1 MPRNRPQRLR
11 ALPPSVPPSTTRG
24 LPTRTAESL
33 DWLDDPALTSK
44 DVALELDEW
53 RHVVSLPEAV
63 LSAPHNDWAEF
74 VGPSARAAL
83 DDAVRALGRR
93 EGAPLRAE
101 LARLDERFR
110 RKTSNNPFAD
120 PALPW
125 WARRWWH

>member
-1 MPRNRPQRLR
+1 MPRNRPHRLR
-11 ALPPSVPPSTTRG
+11 TTRPGVSPSTTRG
-24 LPTRTAESL
+24 LPAFTAEAL
-33 DWLDDPALTSK
+33 DRLDDPALTSHG
-44 DVALELDEW
+44 VALELEEW
-53 RHVVSLPEAV
+53 RRLVDLPEAV
-63 LSAPHNDWAEF
+63 LSAPHNDWTEF
-74 VGPSARAAL
+74 VGPSARAVL

-93 EGAPLRAE
+93 DGAPLRAE